1 MRRNVVSCIEN
12 SPIAA
17 KLSKPQMLSINYIS
31 IAGYDLSQ
39 VKQSPINFM
48 IKEQK
53 KAALQVMAQI
63 CSGEHSGVLS
73 VIANEHQTIEKI
85 KQ

>member
-39 VKQSPINFM
+39 VKQSPINFV

-53 KAALQVMAQI
+53 KAALQVMA
-63 CSGEHSGVLS
+63 
-73 VIANEHQTIEKI
+73 
-85 KQ
+85 